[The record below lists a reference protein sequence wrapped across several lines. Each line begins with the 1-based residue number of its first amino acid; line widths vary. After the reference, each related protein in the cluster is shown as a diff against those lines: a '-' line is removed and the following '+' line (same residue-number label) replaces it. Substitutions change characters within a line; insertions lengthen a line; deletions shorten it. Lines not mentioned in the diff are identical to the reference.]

1 MAPFKSSLS
10 RSATKLI
17 GVFRDRDTSLRGYKQ
32 TSREAERFEVTGG
45 TKIESGGYTYHVF
58 TADTPSPE
66 SNLIVNAVALSKNAQ
81 ILVVGGGGEG
91 AKDDGGGGGAGS
103 VVYDPTFLLT
113 GSNSY
118 AVTVGGE
125 ASTIPSTNNVPGF
138 GAVGNPSSFGD
149 NFLAKGG
156 GSGIKTPSIPGSLL
170 GGSGGGG
177 AYPGVPGSNAVA
189 PGNIPPS
196 ATSYQNNGGDAGSP
210 SAVEGGGGGG
220 AGSAGA
226 QGHPSSGAGGNG
238 RAFPEFPGPVISPAV
253 PSPEQSAFQT
263 AVGPT
268 GLFGG
273 GGGAGGRQDLTS
285 GGPGGGGDGGYPGSS
300 AGNPGIYGTGG
311 GGGGTG
317 GGGATSGGNGASG
330 IVIVRYTT

>member
-1 MAPFKSSLS
+1 MAPIKSSLA
-10 RSATKLI
+10 RTGTKLL
-17 GVFRDRDTSLRGYKQ
+17 GLFRQTDLSLRGLKQ
-32 TSREAERFEVTGG
+32 SARQAPKFEATGG
-45 TKIESGGYTYHVF
+45 TKIDSGGYTYHVF
-58 TADTPSPE
+58 TVNTPSPE
-66 SNLIVNAVALSKNAQ
+66 SSLVVDAIVTTKSAQ

-103 VVYDPTFLLT
+103 VVYDPTFELG
-113 GSNSY
+113 GSVTY

-125 ASTIPSTNNVPGF
+125 ASTPGSPVPGY
-138 GAVGNPSSFGD
+138 GAVGNPSAFGSSFA
-149 NFLAKGG
+149 AKGG
-156 GSGIKTPSIPGSLL
+156 GSGVKDPSIPTSLR

-177 AYPGVPGSNAVA
+177 AYPGVPGTDSVA

-196 ATSYQNNGGDAGSP
+196 ATSYQNNGGDAGDP
-210 SAVEGGGGGG
+210 SSVEGGGGGG
-220 AGSAGA
+220 AGSAGV

-285 GGPGGGGDGGYPGSS
+285 GGPGGGGDGGYPSS
-300 AGNPGIYGTGG
+300 PAGNPGIYGTGG

-317 GGGATSGGNGASG
+317 GGNGTAGGNGGAG